1 MNAIET
7 RELTRNFGPA
17 RVVDAVTM
25 EIPEGAVFG
34 LLGANGA
41 GKSTLLK
48 LLIGHLKPAWGS
60 ASVFGL
66 PPRSPRIWERL
77 GYVAQARYLPQWM
90 TARECLD
97 FTRSLRPQWD
107 VGKAAELVRRLDF
120 PLNGRIRDLS
130 RGHYVRLQI
139 ALALSHNPAA
149 VVLDE
154 PTSGLDP
161 VGRHELLSILIDE
174 VSARGC
180 AVLLS
185 SHIVE
190 DVERM
195 ADHVAIMDRGKVVAN
210 GTVDALKTEGASS
223 LEQAFLAAVGR
234 SNS

>member
-7 RELTRNFGPA
+7 CELTRKFGHVRA
-17 RVVDAVTM
+17 VDAVTM

-48 LLIGHLKPAWGS
+48 LLIGHLRPASGR
-60 ASVFGL
+60 ALVLGQ
-66 PPRSPRIWERL
+66 PPGRAQLWERV

-97 FTRSLRPQWD
+97 FSRPLRPQWD
-107 VGKAAELVRRLDF
+107 AAKAAELVRRLEL
-120 PLNGRIRDLS
+120 PLDGHVRDLS

-139 ALALSHNPAA
+139 ALALAHNPAA
-149 VVLDE
+149 ILLDE

-180 AVLLS
+180 AVLFS

-190 DVERM
+190 DIERM
-195 ADHVAIMDRGKVVAN
+195 ADHVAIMDRGKVVAK
-210 GTVDALKTEGASS
+210 GTVDTLKAGGASS
-223 LEQAFLAAVGR
+223 LEQVFLEAVGR
-234 SNS
+234 SAA

>member
-7 RELTRNFGPA
+7 HELTRKFGPA
-17 RVVDAVTM
+17 RAVDAVTI

-48 LLIGHLKPAWGS
+48 LLVGHLKPASGS
-60 ASVFGL
+60 VSVLGQ
-66 PPRSPRIWERL
+66 PPHSPRIWDRL
-77 GYVAQARYLPQWM
+77 GYVPQARYLPQWM

-97 FTRSLRPQWD
+97 FARSLRPQWD
-107 VGKAAELVRRLDF
+107 AGKAAELIRRLGF
-120 PLNGRIRDLS
+120 PLDGRIRDLS

-139 ALALSHNPAA
+139 ALALAHNPAA
-149 VVLDE
+149 IVLDE

-174 VSARGC
+174 VGARGC

-190 DVERM
+190 DIERM
-195 ADHVAIMDRGKVVAN
+195 ADRVAIMDHGKVVAN
-210 GTVDALKTEGASS
+210 GTVDALKAAGASS
-223 LEQAFLAAVGR
+223 LEQAFMAAVGR
-234 SNS
+234 SIS

>member
-1 MNAIET
+1 
-7 RELTRNFGPA
+7 
-17 RVVDAVTM
+17 M

-48 LLIGHLKPAWGS
+48 LLIGHLKPASGS
-60 ASVFGL
+60 ASVLGQPPQSAGL
-66 PPRSPRIWERL
+66 WERL

-97 FTRSLRPQWD
+97 FARSLRPQWD
-107 VGKAAELVRRLDF
+107 ACKAAELIKRLDF
-120 PLNGRIRDLS
+120 PLHGRIRDLS
-130 RGHYVRLQI
+130 RGHYVRLQL
-139 ALALSHNPAA
+139 ALALAHNPA
-149 VVLDE
+149 VILLDE

-180 AVLLS
+180 AVLFS

-190 DVERM
+190 DIERL
-195 ADHVAIMDRGKVVAN
+195 ADHVTIMDRGRVVAN
-210 GTVDALKTEGASS
+210 GTVDALKAASASS
-223 LEQAFLAAVGR
+223 LERVFLEAVGR
-234 SNS
+234 SEL

>member
-7 RELTRNFGPA
+7 RELTRKFGPVRA
-17 RVVDAVTM
+17 VDAVTM

-48 LLIGHLKPAWGS
+48 LLIGHLKPASGS
-60 ASVFGL
+60 ASVLGQPPQSAGL
-66 PPRSPRIWERL
+66 WERL

-97 FTRSLRPQWD
+97 FARSLRPQWD
-107 VGKAAELVRRLDF
+107 ACKAAELIKRLDF

-130 RGHYVRLQI
+130 RGHYVRLQL
-139 ALALSHNPAA
+139 ALALAHNPAA
-149 VVLDE
+149 ILLDE

-180 AVLLS
+180 AVLFS

-190 DVERM
+190 DIERL
-195 ADHVAIMDRGKVVAN
+195 ADHVTIMDRGKVVAN
-210 GTVDALKTEGASS
+210 GTVDGLKAASASS
-223 LEQAFLAAVGR
+223 LERVFLEAVGR
-234 SNS
+234 SEL

>member
-7 RELTRNFGPA
+7 RELTRNFGAA

-48 LLIGHLKPAWGS
+48 LLIGHLKPASGS
-60 ASVFGL
+60 ALVFGL
-66 PPRSPRIWERL
+66 PPKSPRIFECL
-77 GYVAQARYLPQWM
+77 GYVAQARYMPQWM

-97 FTRSLRPQWD
+97 FARSLRPQWD
-107 VGKAAELVRRLDF
+107 AGKAAELIRRLDF
-120 PLNGRIRDLS
+120 PVNGRIRDLS

-139 ALALSHNPAA
+139 ALALAHNPAV

-195 ADHVAIMDRGKVVAN
+195 ADRVAIMDRGKVVAN
-210 GTVDALKTEGASS
+210 GTVDALKAEGASS
-223 LEQAFLAAVGR
+223 LEQAFLTAVGR
-234 SNS
+234 SNL

>member
-7 RELTRNFGPA
+7 RELTRKFGA
-17 RVVDAVTM
+17 VRVVDAVTM
-25 EIPEGAVFG
+25 EVPEGAVFG

-48 LLIGHLKPAWGS
+48 LLIGHLRPASGS
-60 ASVFGL
+60 AAVLGL
-66 PPRSPRIWERL
+66 PPQSPLIWERL

-97 FTRSLRPQWD
+97 FARSLRPQWD
-107 VGKAAELVRRLDF
+107 AGKAAELVRRLDF
-120 PLNGRIRDLS
+120 PLDGRICDLS

-139 ALALSHNPAA
+139 ALALAHNPAA

-190 DVERM
+190 DIERM
-195 ADHVAIMDRGKVVAN
+195 ADQVAIMDGGKVVAN
-210 GTVDALKTEGASS
+210 GTVDALKAAGASS

-234 SNS
+234 SMS

>member
-7 RELTRNFGPA
+7 RELTRKFGPVRA
-17 RVVDAVTM
+17 VDAVTM

-48 LLIGHLKPAWGS
+48 LLIGHLKPASGS
-60 ASVFGL
+60 ASVLGQPPQSAGL
-66 PPRSPRIWERL
+66 WERL

-97 FTRSLRPQWD
+97 FARSLRPQWD
-107 VGKAAELVRRLDF
+107 ACKAAELIKRLDF

-130 RGHYVRLQI
+130 RGHYVRLQL
-139 ALALSHNPAA
+139 ALALAHNPA
-149 VVLDE
+149 VILLDE

-180 AVLLS
+180 AVLFS

-190 DVERM
+190 DIERL
-195 ADHVAIMDRGKVVAN
+195 ADHVTIMDRGRVVAN
-210 GTVDALKTEGASS
+210 GTVDALKAASASS
-223 LEQAFLAAVGR
+223 LERVFLEAVGR
-234 SNS
+234 SEL